1 MKKGIGILVVVMLN
15 SLIISAQSEL
25 DISKFIIPDITG
37 TARYMSMGGAMGAV
51 GGDASAIKDN
61 PAGLG
66 IYRSSEMTGTLN
78 ILRQNTDATWYGL
91 NSANNLYKLGT
102 NNFSLII
109 SSATKR
115 SKSGKTSGLQNSN
128 FSFSYQK
135 LKDFNRQLNING
147 GLSSSSMTD
156 YMAYFTQGISESNL
170 QSTDSYEPFDNTYI
184 PWLSVLAYEGYLINP
199 STNNTEWNSIL
210 GDGEKVTP
218 SYYLTERGSID
229 EYSFSW
235 AGNFSHQ
242 FYLGVTANIQSIY
255 YNATTK
261 YNEAFNQ
268 GGSMDLKNVVES
280 SGNGFNLNIGAIL
293 RPIDAF
299 RMGISF
305 QTPTVFSI
313 SEDYSSLLNYDT
325 QQQGNIRTP
334 GGYNSF
340 KLQTPL
346 QFTASVAYLFGKNG
360 LISAEYDYIDMKTTK
375 LMDNNNSTYDLVEE
389 NEGMNTAYN
398 STNTIKIGAEYRLT
412 DNFSL
417 RGGYAFMDKI
427 NPDNAQKFMK
437 DNTIRTDTE
446 YFLHNSTRYI
456 TGGFGYHEESWFLDF
471 AYMNKLNK
479 EKFYPYNSNNLA
491 ESVQGSPANVNT
503 TNNNF
508 VITLGFKF

>member
-1 MKKGIGILVVVMLN
+1 MKKGIGIVALLLN
-15 SLIISAQSEL
+15 SFMISAQSEL
-25 DISKFIIPDITG
+25 DISKFVIPDIVG

-78 ILRQNTDATWYGL
+78 ILRQNTDANWYGV

-102 NNFSLII
+102 NNFSLVI
-109 SSATKR
+109 SSATQR

-128 FSFSYQK
+128 FSFSFQK
-135 LKDFNRQLNING
+135 LKDFNRQLNIHG
-147 GLSSSSMTD
+147 GSSSSSMTD
-156 YMAYFTQGISESNL
+156 YMAYFTQGIPETDL

-199 STNNTEWNSIL
+199 SANNKWVSFL
-210 GDGEKVTP
+210 SDGERVTP
-218 SYYLTERGSID
+218 SYYLTESGSIN

-235 AGNFSHQ
+235 AGNFSNQ

-255 YNATTK
+255 YNATTN
-261 YNEAFNQ
+261 YNEAFGQ
-268 GGSMDLKNVVES
+268 GGSMNLNNTIKS

-313 SEDYSSLLNYDT
+313 SEDYTSLLNFDT
-325 QQQGNIRTP
+325 EQRGYVRTP
-334 GGYNSF
+334 NGYNSYKF
-340 KLQTPL
+340 QAPL

-360 LISAEYDYIDMKTTK
+360 LISAEYDYIDVKTSK
-375 LMDNNNSTYDLVEE
+375 LMDNNNSFYNFMEE
-389 NEGMNTAYN
+389 NEGMNMAYN
-398 STNTIKIGAEYRLT
+398 SASTIKLGAEYRLT

-417 RGGYAFMDKI
+417 RGGYAFMDKV

-446 YFLHNSTRYI
+446 YFLHNSTQYI
-456 TGGFGYHEESWFLDF
+456 TGGFGYREESWFLDF

-479 EKFYPYNSNNLA
+479 EKFHPYNSNNLA
-491 ESVQGSPANVNT
+491 EFVQGSPANVST